1 MERFWG
7 GYRFLDWLLQGCAGN
22 WVRIR
27 PAKQSQDAIQLN
39 RELKQARQRWREN
52 RELKQQRR
60 RRLRKRHFLSDVFLA
75 VAVAVA

>member
-1 MERFWG
+1 MGRFWG

-52 RELKQQRR
+52 GELKQQRR
-60 RRLRKRHFLSDVFLA
+60 RRLRKRHLKGEFALIPSV
-75 VAVAVA
+75 